1 MSATKLTDLDYLGPT
16 TKARLIDN
24 GYRTTDDIRRT
35 SAEELLSVPG
45 VGVTILG
52 RLIDPEEPEVTA

>member
-24 GYRTTDDIRRT
+24 GYHTTDDIRRA

-52 RLIDPEEPEVTA
+52 RLIDTEEPEVTA